1 MINWGARWWIED
13 MVTKYEISRKG
24 FLSFFFFSFFFNISK
39 ERMSTQILAKY
50 VFFSFLFWTLRLCK
64 AFFGITSQPWIML
77 KIILLQLSLLPA
89 PFPLPVP
96 HSIALFSQQ
105 NSQTLTFTP
114 SYGILIF
121 KDTGLFQSKLWLNTL
136 PSSALAQMQ
145 IHTSCWQRM
154 SRATS
159 FTT

>member
-1 MINWGARWWIED
+1 M
-13 MVTKYEISRKG
+13 KYQERVS
-24 FLSFFFFSFFFNISK
+24 FLFSFFLFFFKHIQRKNVYTDSCKIC
-39 ERMSTQILAKY
+39 
-50 VFFSFLFWTLRLCK
+50 FFSFLFWTLRLCK

-136 PSSALAQMQ
+136 PSSALAQTQ

>member
-1 MINWGARWWIED
+1 M
-13 MVTKYEISRKG
+13 KYQERVS
-24 FLSFFFFSFFFNISK
+24 FLFSFFFFFLTYPKK
-39 ERMSTQILAKY
+39 ECLHRFLQNMF
-50 VFFSFLFWTLRLCK
+50 FFSFLFWTLRLCK

-136 PSSALAQMQ
+136 PSSALAQTQ

>member
-13 MVTKYEISRKG
+13 MVIKYEISRKG
-24 FLSFFFFSFFFNISK
+24 FLSFFLTYPKK
-39 ERMSTQILAKY
+39 ECLHRFLQNM
-50 VFFSFLFWTLRLCK
+50 FFSFLFWTLSLCK

-77 KIILLQLSLLPA
+77 KIILLQLSLLLV
-89 PFPLPVP
+89 PFSLSVP

-136 PSSALAQMQ
+136 PSSALAHPQ
-145 IHTSCWQRM
+145 IHAACWQRV

-159 FTT
+159 FAT